1 MGIDPASLPVVE
13 PPAPLGI
20 YPWNVE
26 ALEVWCATWRQW
38 KFLPAGLSAPR
49 RTGLDWCQVESA
61 VRLAG
66 VPRRRWR
73 ALFEAL
79 RTMQDEALLLGAG
92 AQ

>member
-1 MGIDPASLPVVE
+1 MGIDPASLPNFGSG
-13 PPAPLGI
+13 PLGI
-20 YPWNVE
+20 YPWNVD

-38 KFLPAGLSAPR
+38 KFLSAGRSEPR
-49 RTGLDWCQVESA
+49 RIGLDWCQVESA

-73 ALFEAL
+73 AVFEAL
-79 RTMQDEALLLGAG
+79 RVMQDEALMLSEE